1 MENETDEFEEE
12 VENLE
17 KEEEVKEKKEKTEK
31 KPEEADKKEEP
42 TERYVVLYQEQR
54 IGIIDTVTE
63 EVIIDGLQDYPTA
76 RLETIKLNKL
86 DKIENVT
93 GIN

>member
-17 KEEEVKEKKEKTEK
+17 KEEETEEEKKTEQKPKEKVE
-31 KPEEADKKEEP
+31 KEEP

-54 IGIIDTVTE
+54 IGIIDTVTQ
-63 EVIIDGLQDYPTA
+63 EVIIEGLQDYPTA
-76 RLETIKLNKL
+76 RLEAIKLNKL

>member
-17 KEEEVKEKKEKTEK
+17 KEEKAEEKD
-31 KPEEADKKEEP
+31 KPEQKPKETDKKEEP
-42 TERYVVLYQEQR
+42 TERYVAFVQEPR
-54 IGIIDTVTE
+54 VGILDTVTE
-63 EVIIDGLQDYPTA
+63 EVIIEGLQDYPTA
-76 RLETIKLNKL
+76 MLEAIKLNKL
-86 DKIENVT
+86 DKIENVA